1 MVFAIN
7 EHELATGI
15 HVSPHPEPLS
25 PPYPSRLSQSTGFVC
40 PALCIK
46 LALVIWFIY
55 GNLHISMLFS
65 KVPLVI
71 LTLGPCLDQ
80 ILMNCLFSWVWVTCF
95 FLFSCHISFYIWIL
109 TIKQE
114 IEVNNI
120 YTQGR
125 VHSFCQASNMK
136 NWVNLIYDLV
146 QGFRIFILV
155 RQGTWVP
162 GGFVSVLLLCL
173 QPSWDP
179 ACLHLRGMSLGSLA
193 SLPAKI
199 SHCFVPS
206 EDLMYLKIS
215 IQFFLCC
222 LQTSRNLLCL
232 HLRKNPFQLPCPS
245 LSHRLSL
252 LLLCVQ
258 PGELK
263 VFGRAVLS
271 QYFCTS

>member
-1 MVFAIN
+1 MFGSDFNELFVLLSVSHMFFPVFM
-7 EHELATGI
+7 
-15 HVSPHPEPLS
+15 S
-25 PPYPSRLSQSTGFVC
+25 
-40 PALCIK
+40 
-46 LALVIWFIY
+46 
-55 GNLHISMLFS
+55 HIFLY
-65 KVPLVI
+65 
-71 LTLGPCLDQ
+71 LDIDNQ
-80 ILMNCLFSWVWVTCF
+80 TVET
-95 FLFSCHISFYIWIL
+95 
-109 TIKQE
+109 
-114 IEVNNI
+114 EVNNI

-125 VHSFCQASNMK
+125 AHSFCQASNMK

-146 QGFRIFILV
+146 QGFRIFILI

-215 IQFFLCC
+215 VQFFLCY
-222 LQTSRNLLCL
+222 LQTSRNLLCS

-245 LSHRLSL
+245 LSHTLSL

-263 VFGRAVLS
+263 VLGRAVLS
-271 QYFCTS
+271 QYFCTSSPKLGAWCLVSVKPECSKVSFNIPTLAPIFFMTTLWRLWSIGRWVYSVF